1 MTALIL
7 FVHPVQVSMTGRAAT
22 IRCQEDENEHEVDE
36 GNEDVNQVPG
46 DDDDEPDEDL
56 EPEQEAAVRL
66 SPSVE
71 KAV

>member
-1 MTALIL
+1 MTALIVFL
-7 FVHPVQVSMTGRAAT
+7 HHVHVSMTRRAASL
-22 IRCQEDENEHEVDE
+22 RCQDDENEHEADE

-66 SPSVE
+66 SPSVN